1 MLVLTPATLLGTTTG
16 VFFNKMS
23 PNWLIMLL
31 LVALCAVTGKRTL
44 AKARSTYDK
53 ETRAMQTVYSAVPT
67 KEEEALALK
76 RDENESPVN
85 ARAAPGTRDP
95 LLEQIVAEESKFPWG
110 TAFSLLRTWLVVFG
124 MALLK
129 GEPTK
134 HHRLH
139 AHARAAAPPP
149 PCARRRPRRA
159 LAHRR
164 LVRHARLLGGRPA
177 QRARAHRPHRA
188 GGA

>member
-76 RDENESPVN
+76 RDENDSPVN

-110 TAFSLLRTWLVVFG
+110 TAFSLAPSTVSTFLSHASLIVAPSGRGPAYQNVFIF
-124 MALLK
+124 ANVYVLS
-129 GEPTK
+129 
-134 HHRLH
+134 
-139 AHARAAAPPP
+139 
-149 PCARRRPRRA
+149 
-159 LAHRR
+159 
-164 LVRHARLLGGRPA
+164 
-177 QRARAHRPHRA
+177 QNN
-188 GGA
+188 